1 MLDIEELY
9 KNYFTTIYKFLL
21 CLTHDADLAE
31 DLTQET
37 FYKAIKNIN
46 QFQNNSKISV
56 WLCSIAKNLY
66 YDHYKKSKKYNSVN
80 IDDIFNL
87 ESSEFTDNVLAD
99 QFFKDSTRDL
109 NKEAKKVVYLRVVGN
124 LTFKEISIILDKSEV
139 WTRVTFYRCKEKMK
153 GVDYYE
159 NEK

>member
-1 MLDIEELY
+1 VLDIEKLY

-21 CLTHDADLAE
+21 CFTHDEDLAE

-87 ESSEFTDNVLAD
+87 ESPEFTDNVLAN
-99 QFFKDSTRDL
+99 QAFNDSTKDL
-109 NKEAKKVVYLRVVGN
+109 NNESKKVVYLRIVGN
-124 LTFKEISIILDKSEV
+124 LTFKEIAFILDKSEV

-153 GVDYYE
+153 GADYYE

>member
-66 YDHYKKSKKYNSVN
+66 YDHYKK
-80 IDDIFNL
+80 
-87 ESSEFTDNVLAD
+87 
-99 QFFKDSTRDL
+99 TRSMI
-109 NKEAKKVVYLRVVGN
+109 V
-124 LTFKEISIILDKSEV
+124 
-139 WTRVTFYRCKEKMK
+139 
-153 GVDYYE
+153 
-159 NEK
+159 

>member
-66 YDHYKKSKKYNSVN
+66 YDHYKKSKKYKSVN

-87 ESSEFTDNVLAD
+87 ESPEFTDNVLAD

-139 WTRVTFYRCKEKMK
+139 WTRVTFYRCKEQMK